1 MSKSTV
7 KYESKEVQLS
17 RPYPFGDIREIQE
30 GRETVKVTVLV
41 MNELTG
47 FDDEVIAKEEASG
60 KLGGYVQ
67 ISVSTGIDY
76 SDILMLANKD
86 RDILMQELQ
95 GF

>member
-1 MSKSTV
+1 MSKKTV
-7 KYESKEVQLS
+7 QYASKEVQLS
-17 RPYPFGDIREIQE
+17 RPYPFGEIREVQE
-30 GRETVKVTVLV
+30 GRETVKVTVLT

-47 FDDEVIAKEEASG
+47 YDDETIAKEESSG

-67 ISVSTGIDY
+67 ISVSTGIEY